1 MNKVEK
7 SSKHNN
13 QMSHEYYERK
23 IKEINDTEN
32 VNFLKTLV
40 KFKKKEENSKNN
52 KNNKLVVNNEKKNSK
67 NNQNLYSQ
75 SKGIFKTITSNNNN
89 NFLNDFN
96 SDINLYKK
104 EFNEH
109 TISSIDFYEEAIS
122 NSQFREFQN
131 LDIQSNK
138 GINYQE
144 IFEKNKDLI
153 NKRKRKKIEQFN
165 TKYTI
170 SKIDAIINE
179 TKNDEKK
186 LLIRPFSQNT
196 LNSKF
201 CIFDYLLPT
210 KSDYNSNN
218 KKQKNDNMIKFKEK
232 RKELIE
238 KRKNKT
244 YLDEAKAKTHS
255 HIPSIDI
262 KISRNINYNIYHPYE
277 NGFKPNSSLTKY
289 PFRKN
294 FYQNNYLSNY
304 NYNLNKTE
312 NEKEFNKNSMKNIK
326 KIEIIKQVNSNKKNN
341 NNNGNKSLS
350 YQKTNQNKC
359 NRSNT
364 IKSITLKLFY

>member
-1 MNKVEK
+1 MN
-7 SSKHNN
+7 
-13 QMSHEYYERK
+13 HEYYERK

-32 VNFLKTLV
+32 VSFLKTLV
-40 KFKKKEENSKNN
+40 KFKKKQENAKINNNNKPFVNTEKNNSKNYLN
-52 KNNKLVVNNEKKNSK
+52 F
-67 NNQNLYSQ
+67 YFQ
-75 SKGIFKTITSNNNN
+75 SNGIFKTISSNNNN
-89 NFLNDFN
+89 NILNDYN

-109 TISSIDFYEEAIS
+109 TISSIDFYEEGIS

-131 LDIQSNK
+131 LDIKSNK

-144 IFEKNKDLI
+144 IFEKNKDVK
-153 NKRKRKKIEQFN
+153 NRRKRKKIEQFN

-201 CIFDYLLPT
+201 GIFDYLLPT
-210 KSDYNSNN
+210 KSDDNVND
-218 KKQKNDNMIKFKEK
+218 KKQKNNNIIKFKEK

-238 KRKNKT
+238 KRKKKT
-244 YLDEAKAKTHS
+244 YLDEAKAKNHS
-255 HIPSIDI
+255 HIPSVDI
-262 KISRNINYNIYHPYE
+262 KVSRNIKSNIFHPYE

-289 PFRKN
+289 PFRKKY
-294 FYQNNYLSNY
+294 YQNNYLSSY

-312 NEKEFNKNSMKNIK
+312 NDKEISKNSMKNIK
-326 KIEIIKQVNSNKKNN
+326 KIEIIKQVHSNKKKNN
-341 NNNGNKSLS
+341 YNGNKSLS
-350 YQKTNQNKC
+350 DKKSNINLC

-364 IKSITLKLFY
+364 IKSITLKLIY